1 MINLMWNIKLIKNR
15 IWSKLWVRKDE
26 FHSSLNLDAESMLYM
41 NEKEREKYTIDL
53 IKRRNIAHKR
63 GLD

>member
-15 IWSKLWVRKDE
+15 IWSKLWIRKDE
-26 FHSSLNLDAESMLYM
+26 FHSSLNIDVESMLYM
-41 NEKEREKYTIDL
+41 NEKQREKYTIDL

>member
-1 MINLMWNIKLIKNR
+1 MWNIKLIKNR
-15 IWSKLWVRKDE
+15 IWSKLWIRKDE

>member
-1 MINLMWNIKLIKNR
+1 MWNIKLIKNR

>member
-1 MINLMWNIKLIKNR
+1 MWNIKLIKNR
-15 IWSKLWVRKDE
+15 IWSKLWIRKDE

-41 NEKEREKYTIDL
+41 NEKQREKYTIDL

>member
-1 MINLMWNIKLIKNR
+1 MWNIKLIKNR

-26 FHSSLNLDAESMLYM
+26 FHSSLNLDVESMLYM